1 MSGDDKSW
9 TSTFD
14 DADQFASQK
23 SRSATPQER
32 LEWLEQAQDFA
43 VKNGQLRS
51 PESVTRSGEIPLD
64 QDSSD

>member
-14 DADQFASQK
+14 DAEQFAFEK

-32 LEWLEQAQDFA
+32 LDWLEKAQEFA
-43 VKNGQLRS
+43 VKHGAFRPPAPVTQS
-51 PESVTRSGEIPLD
+51 DETQMDDESKD
-64 QDSSD
+64 